1 MHEPVTTQELDH
13 SFTSVDSDTPARH
26 PNVVNG
32 GKWSQGLKDVDADE
46 EAYFNASDDEEDGGV
61 APGKPGIN
69 GASPVR
75 PLVNYP
81 DDDADEDDMD
91 ILGADMSGSAQKITT
106 ATQTPEESAS
116 PKSGAVGSPPERI
129 SEKRRREEDEEDEL
143 LASISTSTPK
153 RRASTAS
160 NASTGSLRSLR
171 RKSPNVNA
179 GKDGG
184 GGPKKISLALPVKSG
199 GEGGEGE

>member
-1 MHEPVTTQELDH
+1 MHEPATTQELEH

-26 PNVVNG
+26 NALVNG
-32 GKWSQGLKDVDADE
+32 GKWGHGLKEVDADE
-46 EAYFNASDDEEDGGV
+46 EAYFNASDEEDDNV
-61 APGKPGIN
+61 PSSGKPVMN

-91 ILGADMSGSAQKITT
+91 ILAAGIPSSAQKMST
-106 ATQTPEESAS
+106 AAQTSDESTS
-116 PKSGAVGSPPERI
+116 PKAPAVESPPERI

-143 LASISTSTPK
+143 LASISTTTGPK

-171 RKSPNVNA
+171 RKSPNINS
-179 GKDGG
+179 GKDS
-184 GGPKKISLALPVKSG
+184 GGPKKISLSLPLKSG
-199 GEGGEGE
+199 GESREGE